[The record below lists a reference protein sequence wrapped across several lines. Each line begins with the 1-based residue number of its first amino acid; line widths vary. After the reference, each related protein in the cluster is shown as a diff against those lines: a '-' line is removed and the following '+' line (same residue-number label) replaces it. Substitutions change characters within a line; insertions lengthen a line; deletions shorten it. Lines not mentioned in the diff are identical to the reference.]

1 MTRPVTLVL
10 ELDGTPLSSE
20 LQGFVGE
27 MVALSGD
34 KLNSVAVD
42 AAGLITA
49 VDGASAPA
57 GLVVGE
63 PLEVVL
69 PGEGAG
75 SGAAADA
82 GDGSTSRPAYCRWP
96 ARPCACASPIRK
108 PRIA

>member
-1 MTRPVTLVL
+1 
-10 ELDGTPLSSE
+10 
-20 LQGFVGE
+20 

-82 GDGSTSRPAYCRWP
+82 GDGSTS
-96 ARPCACASPIRK
+96 ASLPLYGSLDDSGRATFDAGRRTAVG
-108 PRIA
+108 PPGRAPVRAGRG